1 MSTAN
6 EQIQRMQNLFGDN
19 WGRFAG
25 QWVGTAL
32 RTAPIEPAEI
42 VPAIEDIYR
51 LAGFEKPR
59 VIIVP
64 SPGVLAFAGTFAAEI
79 WARRNTNPT
88 FDPASSIADVLTIPA
103 SCKAIAS
110 ATLRA
115 LQAATA
121 LPPHHHPVR
130 NPNCE
135 VSRPVFEATYSPADI
150 ATVNALDLKIW
161 RKIRDAVAEMEA
173 LNYWNECIRDAMR
186 DSFGNPMPT
195 EMMVKAAQEWAQPLA
210 VALFGDTPDAQRAI
224 HEAANWWQHSQ
235 AGNNWLYDTVCII
248 AARDLFGL
256 NLPEHRNFRVW
267 ELCSVNGGYRY
278 LHPEFCLVS
287 DFPQMMDEASMDYPT
302 QVQSKSLEERYA
314 APVIRWRDGWLV

>member
-6 EQIQRMQNLFGDN
+6 EQIQRVQNLFGDN
-19 WGRFAG
+19 WGRFAELWIG
-25 QWVGTAL
+25 NAL
-32 RTAPIEPAEI
+32 RTAPIEPAAI

-51 LAGFEKPR
+51 LAGFGNPR

-88 FDPASSIADVLTIPA
+88 FDPANSIDDVLTIPA
-103 SCKAIAS
+103 SCKGIAS
-110 ATLRA
+110 ATLQA
-115 LQAATA
+115 LKAATA

-130 NPNCE
+130 NPDCD
-135 VSRPVFEATYSPADI
+135 VLHPALKATYSPADI
-150 ATVNALDLKIW
+150 ATVNALDLKTW
-161 RKIRDAVAEMEA
+161 GNIRDAVAEIEA
-173 LNYWNECIRDAMR
+173 LNYWFECIRDAMR
-186 DSFGNPMPT
+186 DGFGNPTPT
-195 EMMVKAAQEWAQPLA
+195 EMMVKAVQDWAQPLA
-210 VALFGDTPDAQRAI
+210 VALFGEASDAQRAI
-224 HEAANWWQHSQ
+224 HETANWWQHSQ

-256 NLPEHRNFRVW
+256 NLPEHRNFKLW
-267 ELCSVNGGYRY
+267 ERCLVNGGYRY

-287 DFPQMMDEASMDYPT
+287 DFPQMMDEASMDHPT
-302 QVQSKSLEERYA
+302 QVRSKSLQERHA